1 MPRPKGSPNK
11 ITSIIKDKLA
21 DILSEAIDSLDIK
34 EMNKA
39 ERLKLIQIGIQYVIP
54 RLKQIEEINDEMP
67 TNFQIEIIDRLGK
80 YKDRDLDK
88 AITGQDSL
96 TTKGLITQLNIPIN
110 KVMNKDNKKTPNA
123 SASTKI
129 IDAPNQPN

>member
-54 RLKQIEEINDEMP
+54 RLKQVEEITDEMP

-88 AITGQDSL
+88 AITG
-96 TTKGLITQLNIPIN
+96 
-110 KVMNKDNKKTPNA
+110 
-123 SASTKI
+123 
-129 IDAPNQPN
+129 